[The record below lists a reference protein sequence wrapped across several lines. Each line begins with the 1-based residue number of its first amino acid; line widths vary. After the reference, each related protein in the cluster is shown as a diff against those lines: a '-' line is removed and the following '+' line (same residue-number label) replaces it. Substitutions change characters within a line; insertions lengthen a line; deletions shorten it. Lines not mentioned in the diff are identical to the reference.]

1 MEKDNKSTELDNTD
15 KKLHISDV
23 IDSKIY
29 CGFVINSREPKNHS
43 MMIHKFLSEREL
55 QTKTLN
61 SYYDEDGECTWYIIS
76 DKNLTDA
83 DFLVELDKLMEDDT
97 NYYGHL

>member
-1 MEKDNKSTELDNTD
+1 MEEVNKNTELNDSD
-15 KKLHISDV
+15 KFDV

-29 CGFVINSREPKNHS
+29 CGFVINDREPKNHL
-43 MMIHKFLSEREL
+43 MMIHKFLSEKNL

-61 SYYDEDGECTWYIIS
+61 SYYDEDGECTWYIVS
-76 DKNLTDA
+76 DKNLTDD
-83 DFLVELDKLMEDDT
+83 DFLVELDKVMEDDT